1 MLRGEGG
8 VGKTTVADII
18 SARTG
23 WPVRKNIQRL
33 VDGLYGMDIT
43 KQACPEL
50 YRACSDF
57 IGDAARKVDP
67 LWWVKRR
74 NLQGSCV
81 IDDGRYPDECKDID
95 WVFFIE
101 ARGWT
106 PRPRG
111 GVDLNSVHERWNRT
125 PPELGRIANPAG
137 HPELAADA
145 ILATIERGAYQSVRQ
160 RIYVSGPYS
169 AENYHDTAANV
180 RAVVDAAEICWARGH
195 EAFCPH
201 SHSHAIACRS
211 AYEDRSIEYERWM
224 EYWFGILDNWATA
237 LLLIEHSPGADRE
250 LERAISHGHTI
261 FRSTDDVP
269 DVSERSQRRDGAR
282 DAEQDGPA
290 GPEDEAGERAAADS
304 VTGSAGNLTHAD
316 AVETEHPVRAAP
328 TKETPA

>member
-33 VDGLYGMDIT
+33 VDGLYAMDIT

-57 IGDAARKVDP
+57 IGDAARKADP

-74 NLQGSCV
+74 NLQGSCI

-101 ARGWT
+101 AEGWT
-106 PRPRG
+106 PRPSG
-111 GVDLNSVHERWNRT
+111 GVDRNSVHERWNRT

-137 HPELAADA
+137 HPEIAADA
-145 ILATIERGAYQSVRQ
+145 IIATIERGAYLPVRH
-160 RIYVSGPYS
+160 RIFVSAPYS
-169 AENYHDTAANV
+169 AANHHDTAANV
-180 RAVVDAAEICWARGH
+180 RAAVNAAEVCWAKGH

-201 SHSHAIACRS
+201 SHSHAIGCRS
-211 AYEDRSIEYERWM
+211 TYEDRSISYERWM
-224 EYWFGILDNWATA
+224 GFSFGILDNWATA
-237 LLLIEHSPGADRE
+237 LLFLGQSPGADRE
-250 LERAISHGHTI
+250 LERAVSHGHTI
-261 FRSTDDVP
+261 FHGADDVP
-269 DVSERSQRRDGAR
+269 DVSERSQRRTGADDAGPTGAR
-282 DAEQDGPA
+282 E
-290 GPEDEAGERAAADS
+290 EAGEVGAHATDVGGNPAGTTMNAGAGESDRL
-304 VTGSAGNLTHAD
+304 VRGSPPAGISA
-316 AVETEHPVRAAP
+316 
-328 TKETPA
+328 